1 MSLSAL
7 AELLESGRVTVSTK
21 GKEELAIT
29 TANRRIDVNAEDK
42 ELIKEVI
49 SAIRETGGKRSI
61 AKTIKEVPDTIETLD
76 DMRELLADI
85 AEELKEAGITVT
97 LSYKGDLVA
106 TVGAQANAKI
116 SNIVTRTKAVEINNL
131 PKLIE
136 MTI

>member
-1 MSLSAL
+1 MSLATL
-7 AELLESGRVTVSTK
+7 AELLESGKVTVSTK

-29 TANRRIDVNAEDK
+29 TTNKRIDVNAEDK

-61 AKTIKEVPDTIETLD
+61 AETIKEAPGTIETLA
-76 DMRELLADI
+76 DMRELLADV

-116 SNIVTRTKAVEINNL
+116 SSVVTKTKAVEINNL

-136 MTI
+136 MAI